1 MNRRDIDLKYRLIA
15 TSALRNYLSTM
26 LPVPTTND
34 SREKLS
40 RKKHNWDSISISN
53 VAADRE
59 ELDRIN
65 TIRIFLRDSSILLV
79 RWIYGTEKRDGC
91 WEEGDGWM
99 DGWMD
104 GWTCGGNPSNQAW
117 CLIQSMN
124 ESRTPNCRSEIFHIR
139 MIWKEW
145 ITSWI
150 YWAIVL
156 RVMSVWQFIKAREHF
171 RVPYINY
178 NTISLQ

>member
-1 MNRRDIDLKYRLIA
+1 MILEKSFREKNTIETA
-15 TSALRNYLSTM
+15 YLSAMSQQTGKNWIGLIRSEYSYEIHLFCWFVEFTEQRGGM
-26 LPVPTTND
+26 GV
-34 SREKLS
+34 E
-40 RKKHNWDSISISN
+40 RK
-53 VAADRE
+53 
-59 ELDRIN
+59 
-65 TIRIFLRDSSILLV
+65 
-79 RWIYGTEKRDGC
+79 G
-91 WEEGDGWM
+91 M